1 MGELILIL
9 GGARSGKSAEAVRMA
24 RERGSGKVL
33 YVATAEPGDDEM
45 RFRIEKH
52 RAERP
57 AGWHTLE
64 APYNVGQAIG
74 RQPDGRQAIGRQPD
88 GRQPDGR
95 QPDGYATIIVDCI
108 TLLVSNLMVGR
119 PDPYA
124 GAVQKSVVEEIAA
137 IVQAAK
143 AMPSASQMIIV
154 SNEVGTGLA
163 PLTPLGRAFR
173 DLVGQAN
180 QTLATAADRAVL
192 MVAGLALLLKGEEP
206 ERQGSAQIGAN
217 ANEATVRDE

>member
-1 MGELILIL
+1 MVEPFAPLLTRSLEKDRILVGELILIL

-57 AGWHTLE
+57 ARWHTLE
-64 APYNVGQAIG
+64 APYNVGQAI
-74 RQPDGRQAIGRQPD
+74 
-88 GRQPDGR
+88 GR

-124 GAVQKSVVEEIAA
+124 DAVQKSVVEEIAA

>member
-74 RQPDGRQAIGRQPD
+74 TGDRLRRSTAGRICNHYCGLHHFIGVELDG
-88 GRQPDGR
+88 
-95 QPDGYATIIVDCI
+95 
-108 TLLVSNLMVGR
+108 
-119 PDPYA
+119 
-124 GAVQKSVVEEIAA
+124 
-137 IVQAAK
+137 
-143 AMPSASQMIIV
+143 
-154 SNEVGTGLA
+154 
-163 PLTPLGRAFR
+163 
-173 DLVGQAN
+173 
-180 QTLATAADRAVL
+180 
-192 MVAGLALLLKGEEP
+192 
-206 ERQGSAQIGAN
+206 
-217 ANEATVRDE
+217 

>member
-24 RERGSGKVL
+24 RERGTGQVL

-74 RQPDGRQAIGRQPD
+74 RQPDGRQS
-88 GRQPDGR
+88 
-95 QPDGYATIIVDCI
+95 DGYATIIVDCI
-108 TLLVSNLMVGR
+108 TLLVSNLMVDR

-124 GAVQKSVVEEIAA
+124 DAVQKVVVEEIAA

>member
-57 AGWHTLE
+57 ARWHTLE

-74 RQPDGRQAIGRQPD
+74 RQPDGRQAI

-206 ERQGSAQIGAN
+206 ERQGSAQSGAN

>member
-24 RERGSGKVL
+24 RERGTGQVL

-74 RQPDGRQAIGRQPD
+74 RQPDGRQ
-88 GRQPDGR
+88 PDGR

-108 TLLVSNLMVGR
+108 TLLVSNLMVDR

-124 GAVQKSVVEEIAA
+124 DAVQKVVVEEIAA

>member
-24 RERGSGKVL
+24 RERGGGKVL

-74 RQPDGRQAIGRQPD
+74 RK
-88 GRQPDGR
+88 
-95 QPDGYATIIVDCI
+95 PDGYATIIVDCI

-124 GAVQKSVVEEIAA
+124 DAVQKSVVEEIAA

-143 AMPSASQMIIV
+143 EMPSASQMIIV

>member
-24 RERGSGKVL
+24 RERGGGKVL

-64 APYNVGQAIG
+64 APHNVGQAI
-74 RQPDGRQAIGRQPD
+74 

-108 TLLVSNLMVGR
+108 TLLVSNLMVDR

-124 GAVQKSVVEEIAA
+124 DAVQKSVVEEIAA

>member
-57 AGWHTLE
+57 TGWHTLE
-64 APYNVGQAIG
+64 APYNVGQAI
-74 RQPDGRQAIGRQPD
+74 
-88 GRQPDGR
+88 GR

-108 TLLVSNLMVGR
+108 TLLVSNLMVNR

-124 GAVQKSVVEEIAA
+124 DAVQKSVVEEIAA

-143 AMPSASQMIIV
+143 EMPSASQMIIV

>member
-1 MGELILIL
+1 MGELKLIL

-57 AGWHTLE
+57 ARWHTLE
-64 APYNVGQAIG
+64 APYNVGQAI
-74 RQPDGRQAIGRQPD
+74 
-88 GRQPDGR
+88 GR

-124 GAVQKSVVEEIAA
+124 DAVQKSVVEEIAA

>member
-57 AGWHTLE
+57 ARWHTLE
-64 APYNVGQAIG
+64 APYNVGQAI
-74 RQPDGRQAIGRQPD
+74 
-88 GRQPDGR
+88 GR

-108 TLLVSNLMVGR
+108 TLLVSNLMVDR

-143 AMPSASQMIIV
+143 EMPSASQMIIV

>member
-24 RERGSGKVL
+24 RDRGGGKVL
-33 YVATAEPGDDEM
+33 YVATADPGDDEM

-64 APYNVGQAIG
+64 APYNIGQAI
-74 RQPDGRQAIGRQPD
+74 
-88 GRQPDGR
+88 GR

-108 TLLVSNLMVGR
+108 TLLVSNLVVDR

-124 GAVQKSVVEEIAA
+124 DAVQKSVVEEIAA
-137 IVQAAK
+137 IVQSAK
-143 AMPSASQMIIV
+143 AMPSASRMIIV

-206 ERQGSAQIGAN
+206 ERQGSAQIGSN